1 MTTLDATNATPSALR
16 RPHVLRVG
24 GAGGMSW
31 AEVSSVEW
39 FGSFDVIYCEPVTGT
54 EEQQEAFATTLREAT
69 SILHRWSGKIVWI
82 GNEHFSRR
90 IAEAIGCGEPVA
102 LPSLPPGEI
111 LTTLGALD
119 SGAQPLFAL
128 PDLPHGW
135 SPFAT
140 WRSRDRTAEVVVGAM
155 SSDER
160 WIVTAPGIAA
170 EEFVLPYEKLQR
182 HLPVVWIASLALVI
196 LFLGTREYARIVA
209 RYEAGVARV
218 GATDVRQYIVGQQ
231 VVGDSAA
238 DRMLHRILWEQ
249 SSAITS
255 IADEIRFTKTPF
267 QLWKGSASDEA
278 GSTHFQLALLSGD
291 LDATYRI
298 GAAAAATENAH
309 ETNWP
314 ALLTDTL
321 WQRAVE
327 SLLEIDF
334 VHAEM
339 YAVLYVRLSDL
350 HARRAT
356 SRDDLQTERN
366 RTLARILL
374 RELHSPRIYS
384 LCSQPENARNFGSLL
399 GGEFGKT
406 LAPTTPALAALR
418 AVNVATQCKGKTAQM
433 VDYTGLSELEQI
445 GASTET
451 AELDVCDI
459 APTECTF
466 LVHRSALRQGDDL
479 QLSIEKSLTFAAS
492 CSYLSDDLLSALTEA
507 IVSSPEKRSLRIDVR
522 SLDNALACVDESSD
536 YAHFIEV
543 GEELPC
549 AVLTGGVTVLRSPI
563 TRDLKAGCGK

>member
-1 MTTLDATNATPSALR
+1 MTTLDATTAAPSALR
-16 RPHVLRVG
+16 RPNVLRVG

-39 FGSFDVIYCEPVTGT
+39 FGSFDVIYCQPVTGT
-54 EEQQEAFATTLREAT
+54 EEQQEALATTLCEAT
-69 SILHRWSGKIVWI
+69 SVLHRWSGKIVWI
-82 GNEHFSRR
+82 ANEHFSRR

-111 LTTLGALD
+111 LTTLGAMD
-119 SGAQPLFAL
+119 SGAQPLFAF

-160 WIVTAPGIAA
+160 WIVSASGIAA

-182 HLPVVWIASLALVI
+182 HLPVVWIASLALAI
-196 LFLGTREYARIVA
+196 LFLGTREYARMAA

-218 GATDVRQYIVGQQ
+218 GATDVRRYIVGQQ
-231 VVGDSAA
+231 VAGDSAA
-238 DRMLHRILWEQ
+238 DRMAHRILWEQ

-255 IADEIRFTKTPF
+255 IADEIRFAKTPF

-298 GAAAAATENAH
+298 GAAATENAQ
-309 ETNWP
+309 ETDWP
-314 ALLTDTL
+314 ALLTGTL
-321 WQRAVE
+321 WQRSVE
-327 SLLEIDF
+327 SLLEVDF

-374 RELHSPRIYS
+374 RELHTPRIYS
-384 LCSQPENARNFGSLL
+384 LCSQPESARNFGSLL
-399 GGEFGKT
+399 GGEFGKM
-406 LAPTTPALAALR
+406 LAPSTPALAALR
-418 AVNVATQCKGKTAQM
+418 AVNIATQCQGKTAQM
-433 VDYTGLSELEQI
+433 VDYTGLSDLELI

-451 AELDVCDI
+451 AELGVCDI
-459 APTECTF
+459 APTECAF
-466 LVHRSALRQGDDL
+466 LMHRSALRQGDDL
-479 QLSIEKSLTFAAS
+479 QSSIEKSLAFASS

-507 IVSSPEKRSLRIDVR
+507 VGSSSEKRGLRIDVK

-536 YAHFIEV
+536 YAHFIAEV

-549 AVLTGGVTVLRSPI
+549 AVLTGGVTALRSPI
-563 TRDLKAGCGK
+563 TRQLQAGCGK